1 MDQIDKNAQKRDKI
15 GQEQFHSFVFSD
27 KMSWQEIIY
36 DLINTE
42 QLDPWDID
50 LAMLSQRYLERI
62 SELEE
67 ANFSLSSKVLLVAS
81 LMLRIKSEL
90 LMNYYIKSLDD
101 ILFGKKVKEEQQILN
116 FDEYE
121 EDEIPKLIPKTPLPR
136 FKKISIQELISALDK
151 AVKTENRRIF
161 KKDIEKETYERT
173 VLFMPKQSISL
184 ADRIKNIK
192 ERVAQIFQKQDKI
205 AFSEFSGPK
214 KEEKIQNF
222 IPLLHLDNHNKLWLQ
237 QEKHLEEIW
246 IHKSGEQFMQKDD
259 IITNKLESQFEESLE
274 EFEETEENFD
284 EIKQESEE
292 EI

>member
-1 MDQIDKNAQKRDKI
+1 MDQKEKNIQKIDKI
-15 GQEQFHSFVFSD
+15 GQEQFHSFVFGD

-50 LAMLSQRYLERI
+50 LSLLSQRYLERVRK
-62 SELEE
+62 LEE

-101 ILFGKKVKEEQQILN
+101 ILFGKKVKEEQQILKL
-116 FDEYE
+116 DE
-121 EDEIPKLIPKTPLPR
+121 
-136 FKKISIQELISALDK
+136 

-161 KKDIEKETYERT
+161 KKEVEKESYERT
-173 VLFMPKQSISL
+173 MLFVPKNSVSL
-184 ADRIKNIK
+184 VDRIKNIR
-192 ERVAQIFQKQDKI
+192 ERISQIFQKQEKI

-214 KEEKIQNF
+214 REEKIQTF

-237 QEKHLEEIW
+237 QERHLEEIW
-246 IHKSGEQFMQKDD
+246 IHKSGKQFIQRDE
-259 IITNKLESQFEESLE
+259 IITNKLEAQFEDKL
-274 EFEETEENFD
+274 D
-284 EIKQESEE
+284 EIGEGE
-292 EI
+292 

>member
-1 MDQIDKNAQKRDKI
+1 MDQKEKNIQKIDKI
-15 GQEQFHSFVFSD
+15 GQEQFHSFVFGD

-50 LAMLSQRYLERI
+50 LSLLSQRYLERVRK
-62 SELEE
+62 LEE

-101 ILFGKKVKEEQQILN
+101 ILFGKKVKEEQQILK
-116 FDEYE
+116 FDEYD
-121 EDEIPKLIPKTPLPR
+121 EDEIPELIPKTPLPR
-136 FKKISIQELISALDK
+136 FKKISIQELISALDQ

-161 KKDIEKETYERT
+161 KKEVEKESYERT
-173 VLFMPKQSISL
+173 MLFVPKNSVSL
-184 ADRIKNIK
+184 VDRIKNIR
-192 ERVAQIFQKQDKI
+192 ERISQVFQKQEKI

-214 KEEKIQNF
+214 REEKIQTF

-237 QEKHLEEIW
+237 QERHLEEIW
-246 IHKSGEQFMQKDD
+246 IHKSGKQFIQRDE
-259 IITNKLESQFEESLE
+259 IITNKLEAQFEDRL
-274 EFEETEENFD
+274 D
-284 EIKQESEE
+284 EIGEGE
-292 EI
+292 

>member
-259 IITNKLESQFEESLE
+259 IITNKLES
-274 EFEETEENFD
+274 
-284 EIKQESEE
+284 
-292 EI
+292 